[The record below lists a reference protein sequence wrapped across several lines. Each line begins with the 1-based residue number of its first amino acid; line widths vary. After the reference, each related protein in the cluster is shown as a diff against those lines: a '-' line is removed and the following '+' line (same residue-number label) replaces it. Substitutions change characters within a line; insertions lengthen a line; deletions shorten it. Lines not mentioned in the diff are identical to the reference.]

1 MKYKAKEVLLKNGK
15 KILLRSPEVEDAQ
28 KMLLYLSTTAMES
41 DYMVRMPE
49 ECRNDLKEEEVWL
62 ENMIKNQRQG
72 MIVAD
77 HENQI
82 IGSVSYAPV
91 LDRIKIKHRAGL
103 GIALFKEYQGIG
115 LGSILMEEV
124 LCEIKKA
131 GFEQVEL
138 EVVSKNE
145 KAIQLYQKFGFEKVG
160 CIPHGFKLKNGQYM
174 DLIMMVRKMEEENE
188 NI

>member
-82 IGSVSYAPV
+82 IGSVSYAPA

-103 GIALFKEYQGIG
+103 GIALFKEYQGI
-115 LGSILMEEV
+115 V
-124 LCEIKKA
+124 LA
-131 GFEQVEL
+131 
-138 EVVSKNE
+138 VS
-145 KAIQLYQKFGFEKVG
+145 
-160 CIPHGFKLKNGQYM
+160 
-174 DLIMMVRKMEEENE
+174 
-188 NI
+188 